1 MLWRRHARFCKDR
14 AWDAVLIALHS
25 EADAKGEI
33 DWNVSAGST
42 ITRAHQHGATAA
54 RSDVLV
60 TAHTGGSVE

>member
-14 AWDAVLIALHS
+14 TWDAVLIAVQA

-33 DWNVSAGST
+33 AWNVSVNST
-42 ITRAHQHGATAA
+42 IARVHQHGATAA
-54 RSDVLV
+54 RSDVKV